1 MAFSMDRVSDV
12 AVCGARWRK
21 SFEDVC
27 RFPDM
32 ASPSQSKVDELKAK
46 IERMNEELE
55 DLKEEYGIED
65 EDDDSEEVFIP
76 AGGRTN
82 HKNGVGSTATFDD
95 EPETKTEEVEVAAF
109 GRNNESTG
117 TVEREVPVESGM
129 EEVEDFE
136 AYLHQAQ
143 AEHERRRVERQKEAR
158 KRRMNNGPYSL
169 DEEDGTDTSD
179 IPAGGRTNWKNRQ
192 EE

>member
-1 MAFSMDRVSDV
+1 MAFSMDRVLDV
-12 AVCGARWRK
+12 AVCGISWRK
-21 SFEDVC
+21 SFEGVC
-27 RFPDM
+27 RLSDM
-32 ASPSQSKVDELKAK
+32 ASPSQSKVDELRAE

-55 DLKEEYGIED
+55 DLKEEYGVED
-65 EDDDSEEVFIP
+65 EDDGEEVFIP

-109 GRNNESTG
+109 GRNNESAG

-129 EEVEDFE
+129 EEVEEFE
-136 AYLHQAQ
+136 AHLHEDMM
-143 AEHERRRVERQKEAR
+143 EHERRRVERQKEAR
-158 KRRMNNGPYSL
+158 KRRTNEGLYTS
-169 DEEDGTDTSD
+169 EEDERTDASD
-179 IPAGGRTNWKNRQ
+179 IPAGGRTNWENRQ